1 MYICINIYIYNI
13 YIYTHVFVC
22 VVVFVSIY
30 IYIWLRLFCFVFFRA
45 CPGQLLVY
53 AICKEGYPENREK
66 KVALVSPAMEKEVC
80 KKKVGSR
87 KKKWD
92 LFITLT

>member
-1 MYICINIYIYNI
+1 MISYDIISYDMM
-13 YIYTHVFVC
+13 
-22 VVVFVSIY
+22 
-30 IYIWLRLFCFVFFRA
+30 IWLRLFCIALFWA

-80 KKKVGSR
+80 KKIVRFFLSG
-87 KKKWD
+87 D
-92 LFITLT
+92 FFIT